1 MEYYQTTQNRTAETV
16 AVINKNLPALNV
28 GGVTATALTTASA
41 ALGGMAQTRDD
52 ALAAFDAANN
62 AQNIGFLIL
71 QSLTLALPQAAA
83 GDLNDEISAESGL
96 LDLLDPVYA
105 IKPQTTESVMERG
118 KKLVSALTL
127 INSYLSGVVP
137 ARAPITSGGRGM
149 AQLTAAL
156 ASLPGLGQIEE
167 NRAADARAARTA
179 LRVAAT
185 GLDRLNKRF
194 YSRLQS
200 EARTNPTLAEALSQ
214 ITTESANLPGTLG
227 IKSILQG
234 GSGGLYLLVS
244 FENGT
249 YDASATNTVEWMVTG
264 MDTDFTHQ
272 VPADPSGNTLGPF
285 TAGSSVKLRTRVTNA
300 NGTTTGSIRT
310 LVIAPA

>member
-1 MEYYQTTQNRTAETV
+1 MEYYQTIQNRTAETV

-28 GGVTATALTTASA
+28 GGVTAAALSTASA

-62 AQNIGFLIL
+62 AQNMGFLAL

-83 GDLNDEISAESGL
+83 GDLDDEISAESGL
-96 LDLLDPVYA
+96 LDLLSPVYA
-105 IKPQTTESVMERG
+105 IKPQTTASVMERG

-127 INSYLSGVVP
+127 INSYLTGVVP
-137 ARAPITSGGRGM
+137 ARAPITSGGRGI

-156 ASLPGLGQIEE
+156 ADLPSLGQIEE
-167 NRAADARAARTA
+167 NRAADTRAARTA
-179 LRVAAT
+179 LRVATT

-227 IKSILQG
+227 IKSIFQG
-234 GSGGLYLLVS
+234 GSGGLYLLLS

-249 YDASATNTVEWMVTG
+249 YDASATNTVEWMVTAT
-264 MDTDFTHQ
+264 DTDFTHQ